1 MSFSFNR
8 RRQLAEMASRP
19 KRALGQRI
27 GLRPEKRD
35 QYINDMGRY
44 QGDLENNR
52 VIDEMQRRAN
62 ARGQSL
68 DAPDKNVSAEQ
79 NNGRMNDLDYGL
91 LQGQVMAERAAKKY
105 LPLAGLGGI
114 AAAGAGYAMNGSQ
127 PFTQVGTDPLAAA
140 RNSVA
145 QANALLGSERML
157 EALTADQVESMNNM
171 QSNQPQNFESYSPV
185 IESLIDQKAQELMTY
200 TVETAGG
207 ERGFS
212 PELAYSNA
220 RDIVEK
226 DLRAQGIL

>member
-1 MSFSFNR
+1 MSNLFNR
-8 RRQLAEMASRP
+8 RRQRAELQRP
-19 KRALGQRI
+19 KRALGQRV

-35 QYINDMGRY
+35 QFINDMNIY

-52 VIDEMQRRAN
+52 VLNEMQRRADVRN
-62 ARGQSL
+62 QSL
-68 DAPDKNVSAEQ
+68 DAPDSKLSPEQ
-79 NNGRMNDLDYGL
+79 NSGRMSDIDYGL

-105 LPLAGLGGI
+105 LPVAALGGI
-114 AAAGAGYAMNGSQ
+114 AAAGAGYAMNGGQ
-127 PFTQVGTDPLAAA
+127 QFAGVGTDPLAAA
-140 RNSVA
+140 RNQVA

-157 EALTADQVESMNNM
+157 EALTADQIESMANM
-171 QSNQPQNFESYSPV
+171 QSNQSQNFESYSPV
-185 IESLIDQKAQELMTY
+185 IENLIDQKAQELMTY